1 MRLEPAE
8 LLRLAIADPQRA
20 RAVARRVLPAPADP
34 ATVTATVDP
43 AKRILVLRT
52 LGLASKELGRL
63 DESLRCLRDAL
74 ATAESTG
81 LVYAAAQVRMNL
93 VGPLA
98 ARGDVEGALAAA
110 DAAAPVLR
118 GGDADRLAANRACAL
133 ARSGRMAEA
142 LVIARRVLPGLR
154 ARDDVATLVGLLG
167 NIGLLR
173 AFHGDLAGA
182 AADLTEAADTADRAG
197 LRHQGALARGNLAF
211 VAGRRGDV
219 PRALEL
225 YDVVEPELA
234 GAAERCAQLRLD
246 RAETLI
252 MVGLAAEARPL
263 LIATVAEVTA
273 AGYDSDIAD
282 GFARQERPG
291 WMLLAEHV
299 RLQARW
305 ATGERSAALLRTAII
320 TERRLKQGGWREAAA
335 NSRVIAARLSLRLG
349 RPPQEPDLDLA
360 PDLALDM
367 APDVAPD

>member
-1 MRLEPAE
+1 MRLEPGE
-8 LLRLAIADPQRA
+8 LLRLAVADPQRA
-20 RAVARRVLPAPADP
+20 RAVARRLLPGPGAPTAPNGSVAPNSPAGPNDSVAPHGSLGADGPADP
-34 ATVTATVDP
+34 AE
-43 AKRILVLRT
+43 RIIVLRA

-63 DESLRCLRDAL
+63 DESLRCLAD
-74 ATAESTG
+74 
-81 LVYAAAQVRMNL
+81 
-93 VGPLA
+93 
-98 ARGDVEGALAAA
+98 ALAAA
-110 DAAAPVLR
+110 AAAAPVLR

-142 LVIARRVLPGLR
+142 LAIARRVLPGLR
-154 ARDDVATLVGLLG
+154 ARDDVATLAGLLG

-263 LIATVAEVTA
+263 LIATVAE
-273 AGYDSDIAD
+273 G
-282 GFARQERPG
+282 
-291 WMLLAEHV
+291 
-299 RLQARW
+299 
-305 ATGERSAALLRTAII
+305 
-320 TERRLKQGGWREAAA
+320 
-335 NSRVIAARLSLRLG
+335 
-349 RPPQEPDLDLA
+349 
-360 PDLALDM
+360 
-367 APDVAPD
+367 